1 MQERRTR
8 DRHDLIYYFRVL
20 DRNDDQLLGYAANI
34 STEGVMLVGKM
45 PTTPGKSYRLRM
57 ILPVEIDG
65 RKQVKFEAISRW
77 CHRNGGPG
85 YFESGFQLD
94 SAGVNDLAII
104 EHICSARTLESR
116 EYLSTKRL
124 FDVVVASLGLLLTL
138 PVFLTIGIAIRLV
151 SAGPVF
157 YIAKRVGEF
166 GRPFRMYKF
175 RTMTESLGSDGPRVT
190 AHDDPR
196 VTRVGR
202 LLRKTKLNELPQ
214 LINVLKGEMSL
225 VGPRPE
231 YLEFVAHY
239 SPEQREVLSVK
250 PGVTSLASI
259 AYVDEENMLQYS
271 EVTETYV
278 RSILPDKLRLDL
290 LYVRNQ
296 SLLLD
301 IDILLQTITVLIPR
315 IRKAAPR
322 VEDIGKAPFRLAR
335 QYLPWTVVDATISFF
350 AVILASVLWRSASS
364 FEVDPGRALIAA
376 IAMTALFS
384 ISNWLT
390 GVQRIYWRYASPI
403 EAIDVVVSAS
413 AAIAIM
419 LIGNSIVPQP
429 KLPAQM
435 LILAGLLAVIGFLV
449 ARYHRQLLKG
459 LEGNLKRVLSAPSA
473 GRERVLVVGA
483 GDAGQ
488 LTISL
493 LRNNPAGRAFHVV
506 GVVDDDLDLLGTLVH
521 RVPVLGDCERIPEI
535 VREKDIGTIVFAIHS
550 IEGHLR
556 DHLLGLCRE
565 TGARTV
571 IVPDLLGGLGQGTPR
586 NDEIQLPYTPNASN
600 SQAEI
605 AAESELKNLHY
616 QIRVLAE
623 QARNGD
629 TTGAAKGLGKLD
641 EALQQAKSVDSMSL
655 PKRIEPT
662 STSSDQ
668 ISPVN

>member
-8 DRHDLIYYFRVL
+8 DRHDLIFYFRVL
-20 DRNDDQLLGYAANI
+20 DRSNDQFLGYATNI
-34 STEGVMLVGKM
+34 STEGVRLICRE
-45 PTTPGKSYRLRM
+45 PITPATAYHMRM
-57 ILPVEIDG
+57 ILPGEIGGRNQVEFEATTRWCKRDG
-65 RKQVKFEAISRW
+65 R
-77 CHRNGGPG
+77 PG
-85 YFESGFQLD
+85 YFESGFKLNKVGKD
-94 SAGVNDLAII
+94 DLAII
-104 EHICSARTLESR
+104 ERICSAGTQDSR
-116 EYLSTKRL
+116 MRLTVKRL
-124 FDVVVASLGLLLTL
+124 VDIIAASFGLLLIS
-138 PVFLTIGIAIRLV
+138 PIFLAIGISIRLD

-175 RTMTESLGSDGPRVT
+175 RTMTESLGSDAPRVT

-214 LINVLKGEMSL
+214 FINVLKGEMSL

-231 YLEFVAHY
+231 YVEFVAHY

-259 AYVDEENMLQYS
+259 AYVDEEKMLQYS

-290 LYVRNQ
+290 LYVRNR

-301 IDILLQTITVLIPR
+301 IDILLQTIAVLIPR
-315 IRKAAPR
+315 FRKAAPR
-322 VEDIGKAPFRLAR
+322 VEEIGIAPFRFAR
-335 QYLPWTVVDATISFF
+335 QYLPWFAVDAAAAFL
-350 AVILASVLWRSASS
+350 AVGLAGALWRSAGSLN
-364 FEVDPGRALIAA
+364 VDPSRALIAA

-403 EAIDVVVSAS
+403 EAIDVVISAS
-413 AAIAIM
+413 AATAIM
-419 LIGNSIVPQP
+419 LIGNFIVPPP

-435 LILAGLLAVIGFLV
+435 LILAGVLAVIGFLV

-459 LEGNLKRVLSAPSA
+459 LEGSLMRVLSASSA

-493 LRNNPAGRAFHVV
+493 LRNNPAGRAFHVI

-535 VREKDIGTIVFAIHS
+535 VREKDVGTIVFAIHS

-565 TGARTV
+565 TGARMV
-571 IVPDLLGGLGQGTPR
+571 IVPDLLGGLRQG
-586 NDEIQLPYTPNASN
+586 
-600 SQAEI
+600 
-605 AAESELKNLHY
+605 ESWNEEDQIELKPIAGDSQEEPAFESSIIDLHN
-616 QIRVLAE
+616 QLLVLAE
-623 QARNGD
+623 HARNGD
-629 TTGAAKGLGKLD
+629 SEGVARELGKLD
-641 EALQQAKSVDSMSL
+641 EALEEVKSANSVTL
-655 PKRIEPT
+655 PKRAEPT
-662 STSSDQ
+662 SISGEQTS
-668 ISPVN
+668 P